1 MPLGTVLVLTVAVVT
16 ASLYIHYEVL
26 RVVSE
31 AMPNMRLPPRSRL
44 LVVLGAVTIAHLLE
58 IGLFAVGYGLLDGND
73 GFGALTGLSEGK
85 WLDYF
90 YFSAA
95 TYTTL
100 GIGDIIPTGPLR
112 LVAAVE
118 SLFGLVL
125 IGWSASF
132 TFLAMQKFWGLH
144 KRSRAERA
152 GD

>member
-1 MPLGTVLVLTVAVVT
+1 VPLGLVLILTVVLVT

-31 AMPNMRLPPRSRL
+31 AMPKLRLPPRPRL
-44 LVVLGAVTIAHLLE
+44 LVVLGAATLAHLLE
-58 IGLFAVGYGLLDGND
+58 IGLFALGYWLLDGND
-73 GFGALTGLSEGK
+73 GFGALTGLSEGR

-100 GIGDIIPTGPLR
+100 GIGDIIPVGPLR

-132 TFLAMQKFWGLH
+132 TYLAMQKFWGLH
-144 KRSRAERA
+144 KRSLAER
-152 GD
+152 GKG